1 MLFSIEH
8 NELQEGPL
16 SMELERTLVLVKP
29 DGIQRGLSGEILRRL
44 EATGMKIV
52 GLKLMQVSDDL
63 ASRHYAEHEGKPF
76 FNGLVSYIAS
86 SPIVAMCLEGPD
98 AIAITR
104 KLMGARN
111 PGEAAPGTIRGDL
124 GIDVSRNLIHGSA
137 NAEDAKRELALFF
150 SNDELINYN
159 RATDNWVVG
168 LDD

>member
-1 MLFSIEH
+1 
-8 NELQEGPL
+8 
-16 SMELERTLVLVKP
+16 MELERTLVLVKP

-44 EATGMKIV
+44 ESTGMKIV

-63 ASRHYAEHEGKPF
+63 ASRHYAEHEGKLF
-76 FNGLVSYIAS
+76 FNGLVSYITS
-86 SPIVAMCLEGPD
+86 SPVVAVCLEGPD

-104 KLMGARN
+104 KLMGATR
-111 PGEAAPGTIRGDL
+111 PSEAAPGTIRGDL

>member
-1 MLFSIEH
+1 
-8 NELQEGPL
+8 
-16 SMELERTLVLVKP
+16 MELERTLVLVKP

-44 EATGMKIV
+44 ESTGMKIV

-76 FNGLVSYIAS
+76 FKGLVSYITS
-86 SPIVAMCLEGPD
+86 SPVVAICLESPD

-104 KLMGARN
+104 KLMGATR

-124 GIDVSRNLIHGSA
+124 GIDVSRNLVHGSA
-137 NAEDAKRELALFF
+137 NAEDAMREVALFF
-150 SNDELINYN
+150 SNDELIHYN

>member
-1 MLFSIEH
+1 
-8 NELQEGPL
+8 
-16 SMELERTLVLVKP
+16 MELERTLVLVKP

-44 EATGMKIV
+44 ESTGMKIV

-76 FNGLVSYIAS
+76 FNGLVSYITS
-86 SPIVAMCLEGPD
+86 SPVVAVCLEGPD

-104 KLMGARN
+104 KLMGATR
-111 PGEAAPGTIRGDL
+111 PSEAAPGTIRGDL

-137 NAEDAKRELALFF
+137 NAEDAKREVALFF

-168 LDD
+168 SDD